1 MFGKDPF
8 SKLGLASLID
18 PAVLAADNTPVIL
31 DLSDYRAAMIAL
43 SIGVGGITF
52 TAGNRVDFVL
62 RHGDAVAGSPPTF
75 AQMTPVGAADLRL
88 GALAPATIT
97 NGIIRS
103 LEAAHAS
110 PTVQRVGYI
119 GPRRYIGLLADFSGT
134 HATGTAI
141 SAAAILTAPR
151 LMPVA

>member
-1 MFGKDPF
+1 MFGKDMF

-31 DLSDYRAAMIAL
+31 DLSDYRAAMLAI
-43 SIGVGGITF
+43 SVGVGGITF
-52 TAGNRVDFVL
+52 TGTNKIEFVL
-62 RHGDAVAGSPPTF
+62 RHGDQVAGSAPTF
-75 AQMTPVGAADLRL
+75 AQMSNVTAADLRL
-88 GALAPATIT
+88 DGRAPATIA
-97 NGIIRS
+97 NGIVRV
-103 LEAAHAS
+103 LDAAHAA
-110 PTVQRVGYI
+110 PTVQRVGYV
-119 GPRRYIGLLADFSGT
+119 GARRYIALLADFSGT